1 MIVYLVGKR
10 GNIMILVTGGAG
22 YIGSHTTI
30 ALLNAGYD
38 VVIFDNLELG
48 HSEIIETLKS
58 IKSNGKVI
66 DFIQGDLKNLSDIEE
81 VFKKHQNIE
90 AVVHFAAYSQVGES
104 VKNPQKYYYNNV
116 FGTLNLLN
124 AMMEFNVKNI
134 VFSSTAATY
143 GNAVYTPI
151 DEKHP
156 QIPINPYGKSKLMI
170 ENIMDDYDK
179 AYGLKSVRLRYFN
192 VAGADNLTRVG
203 EWHNPETHLIP
214 NILKSTFSGGKTF
227 EMYGQDYDTKDG
239 TCVRDYIN
247 VEDLADAHVLALK
260 YLENGGITN
269 FFNLGTQEG
278 NSVKEVFAACESV
291 TEKNIPVKEMPRRDG
306 DPAILVADNKKAKEL
321 LNWSPKRTLELSIQT
336 AYDWEKTFNKVNV

>member
-81 VFKKHQNIE
+81 VFNKHQNIE